1 VAAAHTW
8 HCKLRDTVQLE
19 LVLCDT
25 VRGST
30 GQQSMNVCVFGGGRG
45 ALAEGDWEE
54 VVEGSGLAVGGWV
67 MGV

>member
-1 VAAAHTW
+1 LGVVDVVVGLV
-8 HCKLRDTVQLE
+8 KVVLE
-19 LVLCDT
+19 GMGAVWEEE
-25 VRGST
+25 VGK
-30 GQQSMNVCVFGGGRG
+30 G